1 MEVLWCIVTGGLVAA
16 GLYMMMRRNI
26 VKLIFGLMI
35 LGYAANLLI
44 FTMGGMTRN
53 NTAIIPPGSKQLVEP
68 FADPVPQALILT
80 AIVIGFGVQAF
91 TMLLFWR
98 GYISVDSDDLD
109 DMIAT
114 DQIDEAPRS
123 EAPS

>member
-1 MEVLWCIVTGGLVAA
+1 MEVLWSIVTGVLVAA

-26 VKLIFGLMI
+26 VKLMFGLVI

-44 FTMGGMTRN
+44 FTVGGMTRN
-53 NTAIIPPGSKQLVEP
+53 HTAIIHPGEEELSAP

-91 TMLLFWR
+91 ALLLFWR
-98 GYISVDSDDLD
+98 GYISVGSDDLD
-109 DMIAT
+109 DMNAT
-114 DQIDEAPRS
+114 DQIDEAPQV
-123 EAPS
+123 EVGK